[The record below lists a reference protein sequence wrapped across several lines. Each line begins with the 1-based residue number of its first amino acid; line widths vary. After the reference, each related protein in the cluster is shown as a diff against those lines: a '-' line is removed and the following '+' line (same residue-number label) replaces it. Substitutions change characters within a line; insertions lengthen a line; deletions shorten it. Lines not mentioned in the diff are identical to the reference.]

1 MMSTYETH
9 FKPVMRLFYAWEF
22 VKTNQ
27 YPQLA
32 GAIDIKT
39 PL

>member
-1 MMSTYETH
+1 
-9 FKPVMRLFYAWEF
+9 MRLFYAWEF

-39 PL
+39 PLWKFDKTCI